1 VWYVAGS
8 ALSSRRPCTIFAIG
22 RARRVAKCDAH
33 DYFALKARVLSA
45 IGCNACMCGYS
56 RGQLRE
62 QRDFACFARTGVL
75 ASAA

>member
-1 VWYVAGS
+1 
-8 ALSSRRPCTIFAIG
+8 
-22 RARRVAKCDAH
+22 
-33 DYFALKARVLSA
+33 
-45 IGCNACMCGYS
+45 MCGYS